1 MRKASEEKEKEKR
14 KEKRSEGR
22 GNLPSLRVSITNHL
36 REMSVSLSLIRVQHH
51 KSEQPMGG

>member
-22 GNLPSLRVSITNHL
+22 GKPPLAES
-36 REMSVSLSLIRVQHH
+36 EYY
-51 KSEQPMGG
+51 KSSTRDECKPFVD

>member
-22 GNLPSLRVSITNHL
+22 GTLPSLRVSITNHL
-36 REMSVSLSLIRVQHH
+36 REMSVSLSLIRDLHR
-51 KSEQPMGG
+51 KSG

>member
-36 REMSVSLSLIRVQHH
+36 REMSVSLSLIRDLHR
-51 KSEQPMGG
+51 KSG